1 METRLARSSTTTAR
15 PVPPPTKAT
24 DRPAEKPVEFV
35 LNKSDASSVMV
46 AGTFNGWDPKRTPLR
61 KGPGGWKTTLW
72 LPPGRYEYRFVANG
86 EWMNDPN
93 ERASAPNEFGGT
105 NSVRVVA

>member
-1 METRLARSSTTTAR
+1 MQPRLARSSTTAAR
-15 PVPPPTKAT
+15 PVPPPTKAA
-24 DRPAEKPVEFV
+24 DRPIEKPVEFV
-35 LNKSDASSVMV
+35 VNKPDASSVMV
-46 AGTFNGWDPKRTPLR
+46 AGTFNGWDSKRTPLR

-93 ERASAPNEFGGT
+93 ERDSAPNQFGGT
-105 NSVRVVA
+105 NSVLVVA